1 MSKVYAQPLGERE
14 NQMGKI
20 SNLVIGIALGTAV
33 GVVVNYLFGPAR
45 DTSLNEH
52 YRSRWDRAIEEGQQA
67 AEEREAE
74 LRREFA
80 EAKRIQG

>member
-1 MSKVYAQPLGERE
+1 
-14 NQMGKI
+14 MGKI

-45 DTSLNEH
+45 ETPFNEQ
-52 YRSRWDRAIEEGQQA
+52 YRSRWDQALEEGKQA

-80 EAKRIQG
+80 EVKKLQGE